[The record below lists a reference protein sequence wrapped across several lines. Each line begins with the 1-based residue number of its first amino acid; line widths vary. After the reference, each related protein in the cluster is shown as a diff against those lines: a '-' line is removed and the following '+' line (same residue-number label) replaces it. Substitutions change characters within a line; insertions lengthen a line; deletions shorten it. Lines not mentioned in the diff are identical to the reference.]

1 MNLDHNRPD
10 IVFEDKQNKN
20 YLIIDIAC
28 PSDRR
33 LDIKQ
38 QEKVNKY
45 LDVAVEIKELRKIN
59 SVKVVLVLNGVLGS
73 VADANLQIRGG
84 GGGYPPKFFSAL
96 RASFWSKNKEGQ
108 APPGPSPGSAAGV
121 IPSFNVVSR
130 YFNVSPNLVAAP
142 TV

>member
-84 GGGYPPKFFSAL
+84 GGGVTPQIFFGPTGL
-96 RASFWSKNKEGQ
+96 ILVEKQGGPG
-108 APPGPSPGSAAGV
+108 PPGPLPWIRRWGYTL
-121 IPSFNVVSR
+121 F
-130 YFNVSPNLVAAP
+130 
-142 TV
+142 

>member
-84 GGGYPPKFFSAL
+84 GGGGIPPNFFRPFGPHFGRKTR
-96 RASFWSKNKEGQ
+96 RARPPR
-108 APPGPSPGSAAGV
+108 APPLDPPLGLYP
-121 IPSFNVVSR
+121 
-130 YFNVSPNLVAAP
+130 LLML
-142 TV
+142 

>member
-84 GGGYPPKFFSAL
+84 GGVSPQIFFGPSGL
-96 RASFWSKNKEGQ
+96 ILVEKQGGPG
-108 APPGPSPGSAAGV
+108 PPGPLPWIRRWGYTL
-121 IPSFNVVSR
+121 F
-130 YFNVSPNLVAAP
+130 
-142 TV
+142 